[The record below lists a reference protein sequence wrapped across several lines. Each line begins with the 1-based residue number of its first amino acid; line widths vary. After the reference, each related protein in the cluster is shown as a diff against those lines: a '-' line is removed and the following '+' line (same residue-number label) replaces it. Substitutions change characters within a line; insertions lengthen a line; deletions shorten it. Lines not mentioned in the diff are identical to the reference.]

1 MAKIVT
7 SESSEIVSRP
17 SVEVKDLSRGP
28 AWVRVSPNNYLIA
41 SFLATFFA
49 GLFIYLEIDLAA
61 AITLVAGWVVIPFLL
76 WGDRIVF
83 DGVSLVR
90 TGLVPRIWGRIN
102 GSETALLL
110 ADVEQVETQSLRA
123 LKRGGSVFYRYRT
136 MITGNDSKVVF
147 ASGGENYR
155 RMIKSLLP
163 VLSENLLDNRS
174 MELRDY
180 LSEPKETLMK
190 AEFAKVPSTEVLEE
204 AVNDFET
211 LRKESRKRPE
221 FGDAELEKAEYLRTL
236 ANELRL
242 SGFLLQALEV
252 FRRAL
257 FLNPKDGWLL
267 FEFARCLHS
276 FAGAEKNSRLEKRAL
291 AVLRLAERR
300 AAGDPDL
307 LARLG
312 ESYFQYGEWSR
323 ALKVFKKT
331 LVRADNSFRSV
342 RGLAEI
348 SLREGKIAHVIHHF
362 STAHR
367 LAETPALRRWTQ
379 TEADYFTKLN
389 SDDKYMDMEVSR
401 VNLLETLER
410 SKVTSLRIA
419 MIGLPAILVGIIGDI
434 EILVNVGWAVSCVSL
449 LIWVG
454 IIISKNI
461 LSERVPIESETE
473 N

>member
-1 MAKIVT
+1 MSKIVT
-7 SESSEIVSRP
+7 SESGEIVSRTATL
-17 SVEVKDLSRGP
+17 VNEQSRGP
-28 AWVRVSPNNYLIA
+28 SRIRVTPNNYLVA
-41 SFLATFFA
+41 SFIATFFS
-49 GLFIYLEIDLAA
+49 GLFVYLEFDLAA
-61 AITLVAGWVVIPFLL
+61 AILLILGWAVIPLLL
-76 WGDRIVF
+76 WSDQIVF
-83 DGVSLVR
+83 DGKSLRR
-90 TGLVPRIWGRIN
+90 TGWIPRIWARIN
-102 GSETALLL
+102 GSRHDLELEEI
-110 ADVEQVETQSLRA
+110 EQVETQSLRA

-136 MITGNDSKVVF
+136 LVSGKDTRIVF

-155 RMIKSLLP
+155 RMIRDLLP
-163 VLSENLLDNRS
+163 RLSENLLDNRS

-190 AEFAKVPSTEVLEE
+190 AEFAKVPSADVLED

-211 LRKESRKRPE
+211 LRRERRERPV
-221 FGDAELEKAEYLRTL
+221 FGDEEMEKADYLRTL

-257 FLNPKDGWLL
+257 FLNPRDGWLL

-276 FAGAEKNSRLEKRAL
+276 FAGSEKNSRLEKRAL

-300 AAGDPDL
+300 ADGDPDL

-323 ALKVFKKT
+323 AMRVFKRT
-331 LVRADNSFRSV
+331 ITSADDSFRSV
-342 RGLAEI
+342 RGMAEI

-362 STAHR
+362 LTANR

-379 TEADYFTKLN
+379 TEADYFSKLN
-389 SDDKYMDMEVSR
+389 SDDMYMDMEVSR

-419 MIGLPAILVGIIGDI
+419 MIGLPAILLGVLTGTEIVG
-434 EILVNVGWAVSCVSL
+434 NVGWAVSCVSI

-461 LSERVPIESETE
+461 LSERVPIEIED
-473 N
+473 